1 METIIDMRYICDSLH
16 LSIWQLFNI
25 AYAYKYKIFAVTNVD
40 IVRFNNF
47 QEVPEYVEEFI
58 YAIIPKV
65 RETTTAEKAE
75 QEAYVTPSQM
85 YFEGWD
91 KRA

>member
-1 METIIDMRYICDSLH
+1 METICDMRYICDSLH

-47 QEVPEYVEEFI
+47 QEVPDYVEEFI

-65 RETTTAEKAE
+65 RETTTTEKAE
-75 QEAYVTPSQM
+75 QEAHKTSPTCYRQP
-85 YFEGWD
+85 WNR
-91 KRA
+91 RA